1 MTHPAVHPET
11 PHVAVASAC
20 ILGEV
25 RCGIIARTR
34 SSGST
39 SRTPA
44 SGAIILRAKEHFRID
59 APERVAF
66 IALTPDQDV
75 VIAGFKSGLAFNLK
89 SGAVEPIVSP
99 DKDKPNNRI
108 NDGHVGPDGA
118 IYFGT
123 MDDEEKEGSGAFWR
137 WDGKELTQFH
147 SGIIVTNGP
156 AFSPDGQRL
165 YATDTIDCTVYVLDA
180 QGPDRQAAP
189 LRPLRRG
196 MGPSGWNGGRCGGL
210 CLGLPLGRLAH
221 HPLRAG
227 WVGGAHRAGSDRA
240 GDEMRLRWAGSPT
253 LYITTAAIGRD
264 PHIDVMAGHLFKVET
279 GGIRGLQ
286 AHIFEGWNH
295 DHRALRHPQRA
306 GCLAGL
312 AQGT

>member
-1 MTHPAVHPET
+1 MWRWRAPAFWVRDR
-11 PHVAVASAC
+11 
-20 ILGEV
+20 LGSPLEHALLG
-25 RCGIIARTR
+25 RHQE
-34 SSGST
+34 
-39 SRTPA
+39 PA
-44 SGAIILRAKEHFRID
+44 SGAIILEAKEHFRID
-59 APERVAF
+59 APERVGF

-75 VIAGFKSGLAFNLK
+75 VIAGFKSGLARFNLR

-180 QGPDRQAAP
+180 QGGRIGKP
-189 LRPLRRG
+189 RPFARFGRD
-196 MGPSGWNGGRCGGL
+196 GPSGWNGVDAEGYVWVCHWGASRITRFAPDGSVERIVPVPTAQVTKCAFGGPDL
-210 CLGLPLGRLAH
+210 T
-221 HPLRAG
+221 
-227 WVGGAHRAGSDRA
+227 
-240 GDEMRLRWAGSPT
+240 T

-286 AHIFEGWNH
+286 AHIFEG
-295 DHRALRHPQRA
+295 
-306 GCLAGL
+306 
-312 AQGT
+312 